1 MLTHFCLCKLH
12 PIKFNFH
19 LENSSPRGADEE
31 WNYRSTFCGYVS
43 TSGCIWWRKY
53 WASVSPFLTQ
63 SFDAALLNSPWKI
76 KKHISNLQQCPRQ
89 LTTFSHHTLSIAAS
103 RSPSCSVSEFLVV
116 FNVLS
121 NSAAASAVQ
130 KNRQEKIPWR
140 FQLCKEKDLVTA
152 YDAASCPLK
161 GTWIPYFGAAAV
173 TTQSSSKI
181 MSLGLILF
189 SLCFHS
195 IHSDEQFISL
205 LFFSALPILSSYL
218 DTRLY
223 SLEPAEHREKSAA
236 AVDAPEMCNFFCS
249 RIFFFITFSSSLV
262 SSHTE
267 K

>member
-1 MLTHFCLCKLH
+1 MLTHFCLCKLR

-19 LENSSPRGADEE
+19 LENSTPRGADEE

-43 TSGCIWWRKY
+43 TSGCSWWRKY
-53 WASVSPFLTQ
+53 WASVSPFFTP

-89 LTTFSHHTLSIAAS
+89 LTTFSHHTLSFAAS

-116 FNVLS
+116 FNVLL
-121 NSAAASAVQ
+121 NSTVASAVQ
-130 KNRQEKIPWR
+130 KFLPTKRHLNSLFRCCCCSNNTVELQDHE
-140 FQLCKEKDLVTA
+140 
-152 YDAASCPLK
+152 
-161 GTWIPYFGAAAV
+161 FGFN
-173 TTQSSSKI
+173 
-181 MSLGLILF
+181 LIFL
-189 SLCFHS
+189 LCFHS

-205 LFFSALPILSSYL
+205 LFLSTLPILSPYL

-223 SLEPAEHREKSAA
+223 SLEPVEHREKSAA
-236 AVDAPEMCNFFCS
+236 AVDAPEICNVFCA